1 MIIAA
6 VDDLLFSSK
15 IRSVAK
21 PLGVETVF
29 ARTPDAVLAEA
40 RARKP
45 ALVVLDLDAGRV
57 RPLEALAALR
67 QDAELAGVRVVGFV
81 AHVRADLVSAAR
93 AAGANEV
100 MARSAFVNALPD
112 LVAGA
117 R

>member
-21 PLGVETVF
+21 PLGVEVVF
-29 ARTPDAVLAEA
+29 ARTPEA
-40 RARKP
+40 IVSETRARKP
-45 ALVVLDLDAGRV
+45 ALVILDLDAARM
-57 RPLEALAALR
+57 RPLDTLVTLA
-67 QDAELAGVRVVGFV
+67 QDVETAGVRTIGFV
-81 AHVRADLVSAAR
+81 SHVRADIVSAAR
-93 AAGANEV
+93 AAGADEV
-100 MARSAFVNALPD
+100 LARSAFVAALPD